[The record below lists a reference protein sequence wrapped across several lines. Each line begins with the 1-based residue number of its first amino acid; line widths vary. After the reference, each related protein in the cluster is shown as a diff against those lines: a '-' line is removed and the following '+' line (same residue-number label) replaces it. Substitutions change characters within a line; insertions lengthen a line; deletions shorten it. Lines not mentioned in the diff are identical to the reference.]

1 MNEDEDNAL
10 EHLLI
15 NILYQKND
23 VNITNESVILIR
35 DINYYTK
42 KL

>member
-10 EHLLI
+10 ELLLV
-15 NILYQKND
+15 NILYQRND
-23 VNITNESVILIR
+23 VNITSESVILIR